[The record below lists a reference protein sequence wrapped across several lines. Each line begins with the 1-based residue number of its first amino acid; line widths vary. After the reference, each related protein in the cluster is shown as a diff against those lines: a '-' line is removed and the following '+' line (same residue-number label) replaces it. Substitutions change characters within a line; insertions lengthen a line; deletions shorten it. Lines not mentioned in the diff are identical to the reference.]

1 MDDSENGATP
11 GRAAGPAGAGGYGS
25 TGGHGDTGGRDTGGV
40 PDRDRHRHS
49 IYMTGVLAR
58 ALTAQLEDLVRTEDD
73 AGWWFARS
81 EHRDGR

>member
-11 GRAAGPAGAGGYGS
+11 GRAAGPAGVGGYG
-25 TGGHGDTGGRDTGGV
+25 DTGGV